1 MWFLWVLCGLV
12 LWLVAGLVL
21 GTVMGRAVRL
31 ADSRTPGARDGAVLT
46 TADLP
51 GGAARAGVA
60 AAAPRRRVPFP
71 PVAVALAAVG
81 VALEGVGYAVALT
94 GARGRLAGLLSMDAP
109 FSVPRLYVAALF
121 AAAAVAA
128 LVGGARLSGRRTWW
142 TAVALVAGGVATV
155 KIGSTVHA
163 RLFGTAQDVLTT
175 AGAVLASVGIAG
187 AVLAWLWSMSRG
199 DRRDRRRV
207 LRSLGLYAGASVG
220 LSGVSVV
227 VGGVYGGASRWAA
240 MATFVEETGEA
251 LTAAAF
257 LVAVLV
263 GVAPRLVL
271 PADWALRRAD
281 DARTLDV
288 AHAGAGLGVHREPT
302 G

>member
-1 MWFLWVLCGLV
+1 MWLPWVLTGLA
-12 LWLVAGLVL
+12 LWLVVGLASGVVL
-21 GTVMGRAVRL
+21 GRAVRL
-31 ADSRTPGARDGAVLT
+31 ADRRAPGTGHDVLT

-51 GGAARAGVA
+51 PSMVHPRTGAV
-60 AAAPRRRVPFP
+60 APRRRVPFP
-71 PVAVALAAVG
+71 PVAVALAAAAVT
-81 VALEGVGYAVALT
+81 LEGVGYAVALT
-94 GARGRLAGLLSMDAP
+94 GARGPVAGLLSMDAP
-109 FSVPRLYVAALF
+109 FSLPRLYIAGLF

-128 LVGGARLSGRRTWW
+128 LVGGAQLAGRRTWW
-142 TAVALVAGGVATV
+142 TAVAVVAGGAAAV
-155 KIGSTVHA
+155 KAGSTVHA
-163 RLFGTAQDVLTT
+163 DAFGAASSVLTT
-175 AGAVLASVGIAG
+175 AGAVLVSAAIAG
-187 AVLAWLWSMSRG
+187 AVLGGLRITSRG

-220 LSGVSVV
+220 LSGVSSV
-227 VGGVYGGASRWAA
+227 VGGAYGGASRWAV

-271 PADWALRRAD
+271 PAGWLLRRAD

-288 AHAGAGLGVHREPT
+288 PQVSPASLGQRPT
-302 G
+302 A